1 MGRSKADS
9 PPATAVTLERAS
21 RLAKL
26 LKMIA
31 KTPRPRAVL
40 MTKLRLDVRGFY
52 RDVKSLREWG
62 VLLSV
67 DGDEY
72 LLAEDLDDARG
83 KLPAPDPLLSVADL
97 RLVCKGTTD
106 AHKKLRKLYD
116 SLVGSAVS
124 TNGKH

>member
-26 LKMIA
+26 LKLIS
-31 KTPRPRAVL
+31 KTARPRDVL
-40 MTKLRLDVRGFY
+40 LAKLRLDVRGFY
-52 RDVKSLREWG
+52 RDVKALRDRG
-62 VLLSV
+62 VILSV
-67 DGDEY
+67 DGHEY

-83 KLPAPDPLLSVADL
+83 KLIAPDPLLTVADL
-97 RLVCKGTTD
+97 RALGKGHTD
-106 AHKKLRKLYD
+106 AHKKLRRLYD
-116 SLVGSAVS
+116 ALVGGAAQ